1 MEGRSSKRLKTSDMD
16 NTISVMETEEI
27 VLFTPMRLAL
37 ANKLIEVCFAGDL
50 NQAQNLIREQAD
62 AWIQNDD
69 GQTALHAAVCK
80 SSLSLTSSTRNEM

>member
-1 MEGRSSKRLKTSDMD
+1 MEGRSSKRLKASDMD
-16 NTISVMETEEI
+16 NTIS
-27 VLFTPMRLAL
+27 MRLAL

-50 NQAQNLIREQAD
+50 IQAQNLIREQAD

-80 SSLSLTSSTRNEM
+80 SSFSHFIDSK